1 MRVTPMN
8 RKTSERDKHGQRR
21 WGTVDNHH
29 SSSGPELAFAAS
41 TLACIAAWG
50 AMHHTF
56 EPVLIR
62 PAITTVILALA
73 AVIALAAWRHRKL
86 DPNNV
91 TYADV
96 AGALTLIGMFV
107 ASTIDPHEFVRVVF
121 AESATASVEPM
132 SQRRD
137 G

>member
-8 RKTSERDKHGQRR
+8 RKTSEQDKHGQRR
-21 WGTVDNHH
+21 WGTVDDHH
-29 SSSGPELAFAAS
+29 SGSGPELAFAAS
-41 TLACIAAWG
+41 TLACVAAWG

-56 EPVLIR
+56 DAALIR
-62 PAITTVILALA
+62 PAIATVIFALA
-73 AVIALAAWRHRKL
+73 AVIALAAWRYRKA

-96 AGALTLIGMFV
+96 AGALTLIGMCV
-107 ASTIDPHEFVRVVF
+107 ASTIDPHEFVHVVF
-121 AESATASVEPM
+121 AEGATASIEPM

>member
-1 MRVTPMN
+1 MRMTQMD
-8 RKTSERDKHGQRR
+8 RKTSEQGKHGQRR
-21 WGTVDNHH
+21 WGTADDHH
-29 SSSGPELAFAAS
+29 SGIGPELSFAAC

-56 EPVLIR
+56 EQSLIR
-62 PAITTVILALA
+62 PAITTLIFVLAS
-73 AVIALAAWRHRKL
+73 VIALAAWRHRRM
-86 DPNNV
+86 DPNNL

-96 AGALTLIGMFV
+96 AGALTLIGMGV

-121 AESATASVEPM
+121 SEGSTASIEPPA
-132 SQRRD
+132 QRRD